1 MTHRGRNR
9 DTGPSHAR
17 AADYAHLTNPFT
29 PQKLFSDD
37 RIDAIHRAALDIL
50 ERLGMRVLLPE
61 ARQIYA
67 DAGAFVDEETAMVHI
82 GRDIVAAALS
92 SAPKSFVVRGGVPKR
107 DVVIGPGALLFKPGS
122 GCPNVTDLERGR
134 RPGTIAA
141 YEETLKLAQSFD
153 VIHLNG
159 ASAEPQDVPVHLR
172 HYATTKAQLL
182 LTDKVPSIYARGTK
196 QSWQNF
202 AMIALARGVSI
213 EDFVDQAWCTTVIN
227 TNSPRQIDIPMGQ
240 GLIDFA
246 KAGQVLI
253 ITPFCL
259 SGAMAPV
266 TVAGAMVLQHAEALA
281 GITLAQLARA
291 GSPVVYGS
299 FLSNVD
305 MKSGA
310 PAMGTPEHFQG
321 TVGSGQL
328 ARYLGLPWRSGG
340 GSAANSGDAQ
350 AANENQF
357 ALWGSILGGA
367 NVIIHAAGWLESG
380 LSFSYEKFIT
390 DLEVLQSVAELC
402 TPPVQDDAAL
412 AMDAIAE
419 VQPGGHFFG
428 AAHTMERYRGAFYA
442 PLNAD
447 LSNFGQWSDAGSITA
462 TQRATS
468 VWKRVLAD
476 FEAPVVRAGLAEALE
491 DYVAHG
497 TEAGGAPPVS

>member
-1 MTHRGRNR
+1 MTHRGRANEDR
-9 DTGPSHAR
+9 ASTAR
-17 AADYAHLTNPFT
+17 KPDYTNLHNPFV

-37 RIDAIHRAALDIL
+37 RIDAIHHASLDIL

-61 ARQIYA
+61 ARQIYR
-67 DAGAFVDEETAMVHI
+67 DAGALVDEETAMVRI
-82 GRDIVAAALS
+82 GREIVAAALARAPS
-92 SAPKSFVVRGGVPKR
+92 SFAVRGGSPKR
-107 DVVIGPGALLFKPGS
+107 DVVMGPGTLLFKPGS
-122 GCPNVTDLERGR
+122 GCPNVSDLERGR
-134 RPGTIAA
+134 RPGTIIA

-159 ASAEPQDVPVHLR
+159 ASAEPQDVPVNLR
-172 HYATTKAQLL
+172 HYATTKAQML
-182 LTDKVPSIYARGTK
+182 LTDKVPSIYARGSK
-196 QSWQNF
+196 QSVQNF
-202 AMIALARGVSI
+202 EMIALARGVSM
-213 EDFVDQAWCTTVIN
+213 EDFVNQAWCTTVIN

-246 KAGQVLI
+246 RYGQVLI
-253 ITPFCL
+253 VTPFCL

-328 ARYLGLPWRSGG
+328 ARYLNLPWRSGG

-350 AANENQF
+350 AANENQL

-367 NVIIHAAGWLESG
+367 NVVVHAAGWLESG

-390 DLEVLQSVAELC
+390 DLEVLQSVAEIC
-402 TPPVQDDAAL
+402 VAPVQDDAAL

-428 AAHTMERYRGAFYA
+428 AAHTMARYRSAFYA

-447 LSNFGQWSDAGSITA
+447 LSNFGQWSEAGSLSA
-462 TQRATS
+462 TQRATR
-468 VWKRVLAD
+468 VWKRVLAE
-476 FEAPVVRAGLAEALE
+476 FEPPLVRSGLKEALE
-491 DYVAHG
+491 EYVARG
-497 TEAGGAPPVS
+497 TEGGGAPPVS